1 MLFAT
6 FSRATGPQRVGLVLG
21 GERVLD
27 LVAAAPDEPAFG
39 SMLDLIAAGPSA
51 VDRARGELER
61 IDRNGSAPAGT
72 VLQLGDVRLHAPI
85 PRPARNVFCVGM
97 NYRSHVEDNARAL
110 GVRAE
115 VGDVPLFFSKP
126 TSAVIGP
133 GDPVLLDSRLTA
145 KLDYEVELGVVIGRG
160 GTWIDEADALE
171 HVFGY
176 TIVNDVSARDLQWRT
191 SQMFIGK
198 GLDSYCPVGPWIVDP
213 GELAA
218 PGRAPAVDIRCVV
231 NGELRQQ
238 DWTASLIFPVARI
251 IAELSKGL
259 TLEAGDIIATGTPGG
274 CGYQLDP
281 PRFLAV
287 GDVVECH
294 IDRIGSLV
302 NRVAPWTPSPREARV
317 MEAAR

>member
-6 FSRATGPQRVGLVLG
+6 FSRATGTERVGIVLG
-21 GERVLD
+21 RDRILD
-27 LVAAAPDEPAFG
+27 LVAAAPDEPAFA
-39 SMLDLIAAGPSA
+39 SMLELIAAGPPA
-51 VDRARGELER
+51 LDRARGELER
-61 IDRNGSAPAGT
+61 IDRNGSVPADT
-72 VLQLGDVRLHAPI
+72 VLQLADVRLHAPI
-85 PRPARNVFCVGM
+85 PRPPRNVFCVGM

-133 GDPVLLDSRLTA
+133 GDPILLDARLTT
-145 KLDYEVELGVVIGRG
+145 KLDYEVELGIVIGRG
-160 GTWIDEADALE
+160 GTWINEADALE

-213 GELAA
+213 SEIAP
-218 PGRAPAVDIRCVV
+218 PGRAPAVDLRCLV

-238 DWTASLIFPVARI
+238 DSTANLIFPVARI

-281 PRFLAV
+281 QHFLAV
-287 GDVVECH
+287 GDVVECR
-294 IDRIGSLV
+294 IDQIGSLV
-302 NRVAPWTPSPREARV
+302 NRVAAWTSSPREARV